1 MLIQRDI
8 HPELV
13 RLAGQYPVITIIGP
27 RQSGKT
33 TLSRMAFPDKPYVSL
48 EQLSLR
54 DYALQDPQGFLNDYA
69 KDGAVLDEIQRAPG
83 LLSEIQVRVDA
94 APERKGVYII
104 TGSHQFLLMES
115 VTQSL
120 AGRTAILKLL
130 PFCYRERY
138 KPETDLPALSD
149 LLFEGF
155 YPRISADGL
164 NPTEALS
171 FYVTTYVERDVR
183 ELMAIRDLAVF
194 SRFLRLCAGR
204 TGQILNVS
212 SLASDA
218 GINHNTARS
227 WLSLL
232 EAGFII
238 TLLQPHHENFN
249 KRLIKAP
256 KLYFWD
262 VGLAC
267 YLLGIEHPQQVTY
280 HPLVGALFETW
291 VVTELMKQRLNRV
304 REPRLYYWRDNAG
317 HEVDLLFDKPDGIV
331 PIEIKL
337 GATNQQGALKGIDY
351 YRAINN
357 KACSGVIING
367 GTELQQRGSGTRIV
381 GYTHIS
387 GVI

>member
-138 KPETDLPALSD
+138 RPETYLPALSD

-249 KRLIKAP
+249 KRLIKSP

-337 GATNQQGALKGIDY
+337 GAAIQQGALKGLDY

-357 KACSGVIING
+357 KACSGIIING